1 MAQPT
6 ESKEKLINEL
16 SSDFSYILIT
26 FGGWVEIRETGDTEQ
41 EATLRGE
48 PEAESWTQKTSD
60 FNADFWI

>member
-41 EATLRGE
+41 EATLCGE
-48 PEAESWTQKTSD
+48 PEAES
-60 FNADFWI
+60 